1 MSASSPA
8 RIHSQLHIAR
18 VVLEAV
24 TPLSISTGSPDGV
37 FDSALVRDANDL
49 PAIPATSLAGVLRN
63 LYTQQHGSKAA
74 QRLFGYQ
81 HRDDLFGSKGQRRF
95 DAQRLFGY
103 QHRDDGA
110 ASRLHVGW
118 GHLLDSRGRA
128 ACGLLLGREAQR
140 LRDDPLLADVMAQ
153 QDNPNHRNR
162 VRLTHRGAAADTG
175 KFDRTVLPAGHRFAV
190 ELRLWTAP
198 DETDDLWQSLLSLL
212 GHPGLRLGGGVRAG
226 LGRMHCI
233 RLHTGRFDL
242 RQPAQAQALARL
254 GADPSATQ
262 GLDARPI
269 PQFPVAHWLDST
281 LSLDARPMP
290 QFPGVDRLDS
300 TLSLDAHN
308 LWRIGQ
314 GDVAIGNIG
323 PDDKTPDLLPVTER
337 RVVWNNGRGQVN
349 AQRELLLPATSLK
362 GVLAHRIAFHARRFA
377 GRWADQEHA
386 RDRDGHPIPPPEVLA
401 LFGQIKDKAEAGQA
415 PQGWAGCLFID
426 DTYLPIH
433 QSARLMHNSID
444 RFTGGVREHMLFE
457 EENVY
462 GGQATVHLSIDLQ
475 RLKSAASD
483 HGTTVA
489 AIQKAFVAALR
500 DLGEG
505 RLALG
510 ARSTSGNGFFR
521 ADIPPELTTAWPEP
535 TSPQLEA
542 A

>member
-8 RIHSQLHIAR
+8 RLHSQLHIAR

-49 PAIPATSLAGVLRN
+49 PAIPATSLAGVLRS
-63 LYTQQHGSKAA
+63 LYTQQHGSEAA

-81 HRDDLFGSKGQRRF
+81 HR
-95 DAQRLFGY
+95 
-103 QHRDDGA
+103 HDGA

-128 ACGLLLGREAQR
+128 ACGLLLGPEAQR
-140 LRDDPLLADVMAQ
+140 LRDDPLLADARAQ
-153 QDNPNHRNR
+153 QDHPTHRNR

-190 ELRLWTAP
+190 ELRLYTAP

-226 LGRMHCI
+226 LGRMRCI

-269 PQFPVAHWLDST
+269 PHFQGAHWLAAT
-281 LSLDARPMP
+281 LSLR
-290 QFPGVDRLDS
+290 
-300 TLSLDAHN
+300 AHN

-337 RVVWNNGRGQVN
+337 RILWKDGQGQVN

-362 GVLAHRIAFHARRFA
+362 GVLAHRMAFHARRFA
-377 GRWADQEHA
+377 GCWADQEHA
-386 RDRDGHPIPPPEVLA
+386 RDRDGQPIPPPEVLA
-401 LFGQIKDKAEAGQA
+401 LFGQIKDKTEDGQQ

-433 QSARLMHNSID
+433 SSARLMHNSID

-462 GGQATVHLSIDLQ
+462 GGQAAVHLSIDLQ
-475 RLKSAASD
+475 RLKWAASD

-535 TSPQLEA
+535 ASPQLEA

>member
-24 TPLSISTGSPDGV
+24 TPLSISTGSPDGM

-63 LYTQQHGSKAA
+63 LYTQQHGSEA
-74 QRLFGYQ
+74 
-81 HRDDLFGSKGQRRF
+81 
-95 DAQRLFGY
+95 AQRLFGY

-118 GHLLDSRGRA
+118 GHLLDSCGRA
-128 ACGLLLGREAQR
+128 ACGLLLGPEAQR
-140 LRDDPLLADVMAQ
+140 LRDDPLLADARAQ
-153 QDNPNHRNR
+153 QDHPTHRNR
-162 VRLTHRGAAADTG
+162 VRLTHRGAAAATG

-190 ELRLWTAP
+190 ELRLQTAP
-198 DETDDLWQSLLSLL
+198 DETEDPWQSLLSLL

-226 LGRMHCI
+226 LGRMRCI
-233 RLHTGRFDL
+233 SLHAGRFDL

-281 LSLDARPMP
+281 LRLDARPMP

-337 RVVWNNGRGQVN
+337 RVLWKDGRGQVN
-349 AQRELLLPATSLK
+349 AQRELLLPATALK
-362 GVLAHRIAFHARRFA
+362 GVLAHRMAFHAWRFA

-401 LFGQIKDKAEAGQA
+401 LFGKIKDKAEAGQA

-426 DTYLPIH
+426 DTYLPV
-433 QSARLMHNSID
+433 QQVNSTRLMHNSID

-462 GGQATVHLSIDLQ
+462 GGQAAVHLSIDLQ
-475 RLKSAASD
+475 RLKLAASV
-483 HGTTVA
+483 HGTTLA

-521 ADIPPELTTAWPEP
+521 AVIPPELTTAWPEP
-535 TSPQLEA
+535 ASPQLEA